1 MTVSVKNKP
10 PVVVP
15 AAALRRA
22 GFKSGED
29 LEFKASGRLITIV
42 PKADRAESSAHQRQ
56 LDRGIN
62 ESLKEFRQ
70 GKFAGP
76 FATAQ
81 EFLADLHKGSAKLAR
96 ASKKTKRARE

>member
-15 AAALRRA
+15 AAALRGA

-42 PKADRAESSAHQRQ
+42 PKADRAAGKPSAHQRQ
-56 LDRGIN
+56 LDRGI
-62 ESLKEFRQ
+62 
-70 GKFAGP
+70 
-76 FATAQ
+76 
-81 EFLADLHKGSAKLAR
+81 
-96 ASKKTKRARE
+96 KREPEGI

>member
-1 MTVSVKNKP
+1 M
-10 PVVVP
+10 P

-42 PKADRAESSAHQRQ
+42 PKADRAAGKPSAHQRQ

-76 FATAQ
+76 FSTAQ